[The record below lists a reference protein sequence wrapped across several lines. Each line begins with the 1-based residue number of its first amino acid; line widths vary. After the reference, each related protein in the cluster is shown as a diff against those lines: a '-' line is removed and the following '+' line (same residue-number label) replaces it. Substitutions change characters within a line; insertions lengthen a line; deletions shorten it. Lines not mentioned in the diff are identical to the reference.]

1 MTPLITRNTTIPTT
15 KSQIFSTA
23 ADNQPA
29 VDIMVYQGERPMAHD
44 NKLLGHF
51 QLNGIKPARRGEP
64 RIEVTFSIDVNG
76 IVKVSAKDLDTQKEQ
91 NITIS
96 GSNGLSK
103 EDIDRMVR
111 EAEEHAEEDAKRKED
126 IELRNKAESMIN
138 DIDLAMQEKGA
149 SMDPAQK
156 EQTQK
161 LRDELKTALDN
172 NDMATLKQR
181 INELEQAAAFMQ
193 QQQAGGA
200 QTQPNEQAEQT
211 AGTNPDDVVDADFTK
226 KN

>member
-1 MTPLITRNTTIPTT
+1 
-15 KSQIFSTA
+15 
-23 ADNQPA
+23 
-29 VDIMVYQGERPMAHD
+29 
-44 NKLLGHF
+44 
-51 QLNGIKPARRGEP
+51 
-64 RIEVTFSIDVNG
+64 
-76 IVKVSAKDLDTQKEQ
+76 
-91 NITIS
+91 
-96 GSNGLSK
+96 
-103 EDIDRMVR
+103 MVR

-138 DIDLAMQEKGA
+138 DIDLAMQEKGD

-172 NDMATLKQR
+172 NDMETLRNR
-181 INELEQAAAFMQ
+181 INELEQAAAYMQ
-193 QQQAGGA
+193 QQQANAGAGA
-200 QTQPNEQAEQT
+200 QPNGQADAQGT